1 MKNPKHSGSS
11 RRGEGLVI
19 IIILVAI
26 IAIIAWWLFSTKKQ
40 SEREARAFGRQV
52 IERLAL
58 NHDVAFFASN
68 LGPQAKLDD
77 PPSTQQMV
85 QQKLTQMGTPAQ
97 PIKIDEN
104 ITFESQ
110 FFSPR
115 GFFTAHLNYPSQP
128 VTMELAIS
136 HPVGK
141 WQVDNLTIT
150 WKAAAQ

>member
-1 MKNPKHSGSS
+1 MKKPNESNWR

-19 IIILVAI
+19 VIILVAI
-26 IAIIAWWLFSTKKQ
+26 IGGIAWWLFSTKAQ
-40 SEREARAFGRQV
+40 SEKEARKFGRDV
-52 IERLAL
+52 IESLAVK
-58 NHDVAFFASN
+58 HDVSFFVQN
-68 LGPQAKLDD
+68 LGPQGKLDY
-77 PPSTQQMV
+77 PPSTQQLV
-85 QQKLTQMGTPAQ
+85 QQKLTEMGTPSQ

-104 ITFESQ
+104 VTFESK

-128 VTMELAIS
+128 VTMELAVS

-150 WKAAAQ
+150 WKAQ